1 VISRRPP
8 SARAA
13 EMRNAFG
20 DQLREDVSLAPYTS
34 ARIGGPA
41 DFLLDVRSS
50 EDLARKVQSLW
61 EMEMPFR
68 ILGGGSNVL
77 VSDKGVK
84 GVVILNHARQVTF
97 VESETSPRVKAESG
111 ASLSSTSRR
120 TVERGWAGLEW
131 AATVP
136 GTIGGAIVG
145 NAGAHGGEIASC
157 LETAEILQR
166 KGDAENWPVD
176 RLEYGYR
183 TSILKRFPQKFVV
196 LSATFRLSK
205 TGAEIA
211 RRKVKEFIEYRQQT
225 QPKGPSW
232 GSMFKN
238 PAGKSA
244 GRLIDTAGLKGLQI
258 GGVRVSAKH
267 ANFFINL
274 GDASASDVLRL
285 IRLVRKEVA
294 DRYNIDLELEVE
306 FFGEW
311 DPDEVGDLVSIGES
325 IG

>member
-8 SARAA
+8 SPHTA
-13 EMRNAFG
+13 EMRSVFG
-20 DQLREDVSLAPYTS
+20 EQLREGVSLAPYTS

-50 EDLARKVQSLW
+50 EDLARKVQTLW
-61 EMEMPFR
+61 EMEIPFR

-77 VSDKGVK
+77 VSDKGYR
-84 GVVILNHARQVTF
+84 GVVILNHARQVIF
-97 VESETSPRVKAESG
+97 IEGEAIPKVKAESG

-120 TVERGWAGLEW
+120 AVERGWAGMEW

-145 NAGAHGGEIASC
+145 NAGAHGGDIASC
-157 LETAEILQR
+157 IETAEILQR
-166 KGDAENWPVD
+166 NGDTESWSVE

-183 TSILKRFPQKFVV
+183 TSILKRNPQRYVV
-196 LSATFRLSK
+196 LSAIFRLSK
-205 TGAEIA
+205 TGVEIA
-211 RRKVKEFIEYRQQT
+211 KKKVKEFIEYRQQT
-225 QPKGPSW
+225 QPRGPSW

-274 GDASASDVLRL
+274 GDASASDALRL

-294 DRYNIDLELEVE
+294 DRYNVNLELEVE
-306 FFGEW
+306 LFGEW
-311 DPDEVGDLVSIGES
+311 NPDEVSDLVNIGES
-325 IG
+325 IE